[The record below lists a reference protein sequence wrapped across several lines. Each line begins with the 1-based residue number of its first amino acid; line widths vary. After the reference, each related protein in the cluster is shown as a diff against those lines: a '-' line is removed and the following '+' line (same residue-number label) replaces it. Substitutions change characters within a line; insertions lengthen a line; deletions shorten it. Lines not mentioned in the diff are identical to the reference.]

1 MQMLKSPIYAKYL
14 EFNPKLVNFAGW
26 EMPVTFSSLIQEHNS
41 VRDSAGFFDISHM
54 GVISIKGLNP
64 KDHIQKFFPTNIHSI
79 SKGQACYTVLLNHKG
94 GIIDDLIIYDLGTQE
109 DNYSEIFLIVN
120 ASRYKIDLNWIT
132 KNINTKELTISDAK
146 NGKALLAIQGKNS
159 FKYFEDWSKYS
170 IAHLSSFG
178 CEYTNIK
185 NVSEEKIFLS
195 KTGYTGEDGLEI
207 LLNPNLALDLWDYL
221 ISRNVLPC
229 GLGARDTLR
238 LEAGLHLY
246 GKDLTEE
253 INPYESGLGWV
264 VNLENYHD
272 FFGRKALE
280 EISVNGIKKKLI
292 GIEMQDKAI
301 GREGC
306 EIFSGDK
313 HIGYITSG
321 SWSPSLGKAIGF
333 AYINIEYLELNKEV
347 EVLIRGKKYKAII
360 SKRTFYKKNV

>member
-1 MQMLKSPIYAKYL
+1 M
-14 EFNPKLVNFAGW
+14 
-26 EMPVTFSSLIQEHNS
+26 
-41 VRDSAGFFDISHM
+41 
-54 GVISIKGLNP
+54 
-64 KDHIQKFFPTNIHSI
+64 
-79 SKGQACYTVLLNHKG
+79 
-94 GIIDDLIIYDLGTQE
+94 
-109 DNYSEIFLIVN
+109 
-120 ASRYKIDLNWIT
+120 
-132 KNINTKELTISDAK
+132 
-146 NGKALLAIQGKNS
+146 
-159 FKYFEDWSKYS
+159 
-170 IAHLSSFG
+170 
-178 CEYTNIK
+178 
-185 NVSEEKIFLS
+185 
-195 KTGYTGEDGLEI
+195 
-207 LLNPNLALDLWDYL
+207 
-221 ISRNVLPC
+221 
-229 GLGARDTLR
+229 
-238 LEAGLHLY
+238 Y

-347 EVLIRGKKYKAII
+347 EVLIREKKYKAII